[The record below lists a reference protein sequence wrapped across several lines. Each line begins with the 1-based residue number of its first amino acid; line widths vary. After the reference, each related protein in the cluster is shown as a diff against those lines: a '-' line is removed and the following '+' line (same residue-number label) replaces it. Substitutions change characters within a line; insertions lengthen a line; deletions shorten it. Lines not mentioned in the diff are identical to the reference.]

1 MKRFAAFL
9 GVSGT
14 LVLLAR
20 AAGAAESP
28 SFWIEAHPWTCSQ
41 HVAVLARELS
51 LACDAAGAT
60 CAVATT
66 EASADRRVFLK
77 CDETKW
83 TVETHDARGARLW
96 SVDVAGDPSDRAR
109 SAAVFAVRA
118 ETGESLPPPRA
129 ADAIAPAPSAPAAP
143 RAEPAAD
150 RAPDEPA
157 KKPADVSIAFAP
169 RAAVAVGNLF
179 DDKSIIRDNVGG
191 IAGVAATA
199 TWNVEGLRI
208 GPTAGADIGL
218 RYSGRGIQHLFW
230 HAGVVAGW
238 GAPFEPKIFGVVLEA
253 GYAERI
259 MNDVKH
265 SGYVRPAI
273 IVQVMRSSPVR
284 PFLSASYQLMFGGAS
299 HSLAGADLGVVW
311 DL

>member
-1 MKRFAAFL
+1 MKSFAAFL
-9 GVSGT
+9 AVSGIT
-14 LVLLAR
+14 LLAR
-20 AAGAAESP
+20 AAVAAEPP

-41 HVAVLARELS
+41 HVAPFARELS

-60 CAVATT
+60 CIVAETQ
-66 EASADRRVFLK
+66 ASAARRILLK
-77 CDETKW
+77 CDDTKW
-83 TVETHDARGARLW
+83 TVETHDANGTRLW
-96 SVDVAGDPSDRAR
+96 SVDVAGDLSDRAR

-129 ADAIAPAPSAPAAP
+129 AEPIAPPSSAPAPA
-143 RAEPAAD
+143 RAEPSAD

-169 RAAVAVGNLF
+169 RAAVAVGSVF

-191 IAGVAATA
+191 IAGVAASA
-199 TWNVEGLRI
+199 TWNVEGVRI
-208 GPTAGADIGL
+208 GPTAGADVGL

-230 HAGVVAGW
+230 HAGVLAGW
-238 GAPFEPKIFGVVLEA
+238 GAPFEPKIFGLALEA
-253 GYAERI
+253 GYVERI
-259 MNDVKH
+259 TNEVRH

-273 IVQVMRSSPVR
+273 IVQVMPSSPVR